1 MTSKEK
7 AIYLVDKFLPF
18 QTGTIDDMVLEN
30 FKESKL
36 SNKPKIVA
44 MMDFSKFYKAKQCA
58 IICAKEI
65 MKTDWY
71 IPNLSAAIDWK
82 IIYETRT

>member
-7 AIYLVDKFLPF
+7 AIHLVDNQLSIQWECAK
-18 QTGTIDDMVLEN
+18 MV
-30 FKESKL
+30 
-36 SNKPKIVA
+36 NK
-44 MMDFSKFYKAKQCA
+44 DLAKQCA

-65 MKTDWY
+65 METDWY
-71 IPNLSAAIDWK
+71 IPTLSAAIDWK